1 MGLLCRR
8 FPPNLQ
14 MNSIDRNKW
23 SLLEPLLEQVLD
35 LAPEERTRWLA
46 ELSGRSPELVADSPA
61 LLDSQAAVEQS
72 DFLTGT
78 PGVTLAG
85 LEFGPY
91 RLERPLGQGGMGTV
105 WLAG

>member
-46 ELSGRSPELVADSPA
+46 ELSGRLPA
-61 LLDSQAAVEQS
+61 PRCDPGGTRVRPIPAGAAAGPRW
-72 DFLTGT
+72 DGHRLARGLTGGL
-78 PGVTLAG
+78 PVIVGRLAG
-85 LEFGPY
+85 ALVPWE
-91 RLERPLGQGGMGTV
+91 
-105 WLAG
+105 A

>member
-35 LAPEERTRWLA
+35 LVPEERTRWLA
-46 ELSGRSPELVADSPA
+46 ELSG
-61 LLDSQAAVEQS
+61 
-72 DFLTGT
+72 LTGT

>member
-8 FPPNLQ
+8 FPPKLQ

-46 ELSGRSPELVADSPA
+46 ELSGRLPA
-61 LLDSQAAVEQS
+61 PPV
-72 DFLTGT
+72 
-78 PGVTLAG
+78 
-85 LEFGPY
+85 
-91 RLERPLGQGGMGTV
+91 
-105 WLAG
+105 